1 MPIKAKELSAIEV
14 KRLSTVGYHAVGG
27 VAGLHLQVSG
37 TGAKSWIL
45 RYTTGEVLTS
55 KSGKPFYR
63 RRDLGLGG
71 YPDVTLEQARNK
83 AREAKEKIEQG
94 IDPIQERHARKSALL
109 ASQGKVKTFDECA
122 IAVHNNKRIGFKNPK
137 HADQWINTI
146 KGYASPII
154 GRLSVADITKH
165 HIVEILRPIWV
176 DKPETA
182 KRLRQRIEAVFD
194 YATAMEFRTTE
205 NPARL
210 KGNLDTLLPAA
221 KAKVKSQPALPY
233 KDIGRFVGALRTIGT
248 PTALGLEL
256 LILTATR
263 SGDVR
268 GARWEEVDFAEKVWT
283 IPADRM
289 KAGKTHRVPL
299 SDRCVEILHSMNPKD
314 SGLVFTSVVRG
325 QTRSLHENSFTNLI
339 QDMHETEVKNDR
351 MGYVD
356 PRELDAD
363 GKPQRIVAHGFRSTF
378 RDWCAEATSYPNEV
392 AEQALAHTISNAVEA
407 AYRRGDLMEKRRAM
421 MHDWANYV
429 DIKNQPANV
438 TSIRS
443 VNYG

>member
-14 KRLSTVGYHAVGG
+14 KRLIYVGFHAVGG
-27 VAGLHLQVSG
+27 VAGLHLQVTGSG
-37 TGAKSWIL
+37 ARSWIL
-45 RYTTGEVLTS
+45 RYTTGEIATS
-55 KSGKPFYR
+55 KSGTLFYR

-94 IDPIQERHARKSALL
+94 IDPIQDKQARKSAML
-109 ASQGKVKTFDECA
+109 AAQGKVKTFNECA

-137 HADQWINTI
+137 HADQWINTVN
-146 KGYASPII
+146 KYASPTI

-182 KRLRQRIEAVFD
+182 KRVRQRIESVFD
-194 YATAMEFRTTE
+194 YAMAMELRTTD

-210 KGNLDTLLPAA
+210 KGNLETLLPAT
-221 KAKVKSQPALPY
+221 KVKVKSQPALPY
-233 KDIGRFVGALRTIGT
+233 KDIGRFVDALRTNST
-248 PTALGLEL
+248 PITLGLEL
-256 LILTATR
+256 LILTAAR

-268 GARWEEVDFAEKVWT
+268 GARWEEVDLVEKVWT
-283 IPADRM
+283 ISGDRM

-299 SDRCVEILHSMNPKD
+299 SDRCLEILHTMKPKD
-314 SGLVFTSVVRG
+314 SGLIFTTVVNG
-325 QTRSLHENSFTNLI
+325 QTRALHENSFTNVI
-339 QDMHETEVKNDR
+339 KDMHETEIKNDR
-351 MGYVD
+351 LGYVD
-356 PRELDAD
+356 PRALDA
-363 GKPQRIVAHGFRSTF
+363 GGNPQRIVAHGFRSTF

-407 AYRRGDLMEKRRAM
+407 AYRRGDIMDKRRAM
-421 MHDWANYV
+421 MRDWANYV
-429 DIKNQPANV
+429 DVKNQPANV

-443 VNYG
+443 VSHG

>member
-1 MPIKAKELSAIEV
+1 MPIKAKELSAIAV
-14 KRLSTVGYHAVGG
+14 KRLSDVGYHAVGG
-27 VAGLHLQVSG
+27 VAGLHLQISS
-37 TGAKSWIL
+37 TGAKSWIY
-45 RYTTGEVLTS
+45 RYTTGEIKIS
-55 KSGKPFYR
+55 ANGKPFKK

-83 AREAKEKIEQG
+83 AREAKEKIEKG
-94 IDPIQERHARKSALL
+94 VDPIQERQARKSALL

-122 IAVHNNKRIGFKNPK
+122 IAVHKNKKVGFKNPK
-137 HADQWINTI
+137 HADQWINTL
-146 KGYASPII
+146 KSYASPII

-182 KRLRQRIEAVFD
+182 KRVRQRIEAVFD
-194 YATAMEFRTTE
+194 YATAMELRTKD

-210 KGNLDTLLPAA
+210 KGNLDTLLPTT

-233 KDIGRFVGALRTIGT
+233 KDIGRFVDSLRNIDT
-248 PTALGLEL
+248 PIALGLEL

-268 GARWEEVDFAEKVWT
+268 GARWEEVDLVEKVWT
-283 IPADRM
+283 IPGDRM

-299 SDRCVEILHSMNPKD
+299 SDRCLEILNAMEPKD
-314 SGLVFTSVVRG
+314 SGLIFTTVVKG
-325 QTRSLHENSFTNLI
+325 QTRALHENSFTNVI
-339 QDMHETEVKNDR
+339 KDMHETEIKNDR
-351 MGYVD
+351 DGFFD

-363 GKPQRIVAHGFRSTF
+363 GNPQRIVAHGFRSTF

-407 AYRRGDLMEKRRAM
+407 AYRRGDMMEKRRAM
-421 MHDWANYV
+421 MRDWASYV
-429 DIKNQPANV
+429 DIKNKPAKV
-438 TSIRS
+438 RSIRS
-443 VNYG
+443 AKRG